1 MATQRKF
8 TFNAAKLPEGH
19 VFRGQAKVIVNHLSA
34 NPGQTVKEMTA
45 AIGSFEGS
53 RQDPER
59 VVGFYMTVWKKKG
72 WVKAVDAEVAEVP
85 VVAEDT
91 VGEAAEADSGEEEE
105 AEDEEI
111 VEAGEYHP
119 SLEEKMPLEQRVN
132 FEDEM
137 SAASPDDHGGKFD
150 GLKMTE
156 AVRAA
161 LKLIGEN
168 MPDTIAAYLTENG
181 YTAAKNQVTGALIGL
196 VRQGV
201 VKKSSA
207 GSYALRAEV

>member
-8 TFNAAKLPEGH
+8 TFRPEKLPEGH
-19 VFRGQAKVIVNHLSA
+19 VFRGQAKVIVDHLSK
-34 NPGQTVKEMTA
+34 NPGSTTAEMTK

-53 RQDPER
+53 RQTPER
-59 VVGFYMTVWKKKG
+59 IIGFYMTVWKKKG
-72 WVKAVDAEVAEVP
+72 WVKAQDTEVE
-85 VVAEDT
+85 EDT
-91 VGEAAEADSGEEEE
+91 AGEAAEADSGEEEE